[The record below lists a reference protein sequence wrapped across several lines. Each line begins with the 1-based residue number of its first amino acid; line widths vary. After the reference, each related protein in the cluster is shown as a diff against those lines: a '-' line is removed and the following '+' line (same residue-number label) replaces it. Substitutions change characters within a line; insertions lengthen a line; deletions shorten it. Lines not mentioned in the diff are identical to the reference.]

1 MLNVLVTGTSSGI
14 GLATALE
21 LGRAGHA
28 VYATVRNT
36 EKGATLR
43 DIAAAE
49 KLRISISTMDV
60 DSDASVVEALADIVR
75 QAGFIDVLVNN
86 AGVER
91 RGSIEELP
99 FEAFRQTMETN
110 YFGALRCIRAL
121 LPMMREK
128 RSGCIV
134 NVTSIAGRM
143 SLSPLAPYVASKFA
157 LEALSESLAQEVK
170 SLNIRVAIVEPGV
183 IDTAMARRIVEAPG
197 ESWYPQSRRV
207 AGMFGASLANPTS
220 PSLVAEKIREIIE
233 SGTWQMRH
241 PVGPDALPFLEWRA
255 AMTDEMWADWGALDD
270 DAWYERVRKD
280 FGIDA
285 RPQVQGAGV

>member
-28 VYATVRNT
+28 VYATVRSP
-36 EKGATLR
+36 EKGAELR

-60 DSDASVVEALADIVR
+60 DSDASVVAALAGIVR

-121 LPMMREK
+121 LPAMREK

-134 NVTSIAGRM
+134 NVTSIAGRISM
-143 SLSPLAPYVASKFA
+143 SPLAPYVASKFA

-170 SLNIRVAIVEPGV
+170 PFNIRVAIVEPGI
-183 IDTAMARRIVEAPG
+183 IDTPMARRIEEPPA
-197 ESWYPQSRRV
+197 ESLYPQCRRV
-207 AGMFGASLANPTS
+207 AGMFEASLANPTS
-220 PSLVAEKIREIIE
+220 PSLVAGKIREIIE
-233 SGTWQMRH
+233 SGTWRMRH
-241 PVGPDALPFLEWRA
+241 PAGPDALPFLEWRA
-255 AMTDEMWADWGALDD
+255 AMTDEMWADWGTLDD
-270 DAWYERVRKD
+270 DAWYERVQKD